1 MGICP
6 SLFARLKGQG
16 SAVASAILSAL
27 LPQIPLHV
35 PVSLMVAD
43 WIEGYTLALFT
54 YNSLDAGRARALRD
68 GDQIVQHLRD
78 ALAAFPEAQR
88 RRVKIVR
95 WQEMVSED
103 PSYPEET
110 AALEA
115 YLQSD
120 EGHEARRILEDM
132 AAQFVQARRGLRTLK
147 EERIKYAEEYLR
159 SELIALMRGLRGT
172 DHRNQRCEYRVLYH
186 PILAMHYDAETGVI
200 GKFQQIF
207 RHILGSRAMGHYF
220 ESKSLLPIYDLEL
233 EPREAGTFTSRIRP
247 WYT

>member
-1 MGICP
+1 V
-6 SLFARLKGQG
+6 S
-16 SAVASAILSAL
+16 SAILSAL

-43 WIEGYTLALFT
+43 WIEGYTLALFN
-54 YNSLDAGRARALRD
+54 YNSLDAGHARALRD

-120 EGHEARRILEDM
+120 EGHEAHRILEDM

-159 SELIALMRGLRGT
+159 SELISLMRGLRGT

-186 PILAMHYDAETGVI
+186 PVLAMHHDAETVLI
-200 GKFQQIF
+200 EKFQRIF
-207 RHILGSRAMGHYF
+207 RHILGSQAMGHYF
-220 ESKSLLPIYDLEL
+220 ESKPLLPIYDLEL
-233 EPREAGTFTSRIRP
+233 EPQEAGTFTSRIRP